1 MRLVVLNML
10 YSYNNNDNDKD
21 INRPGGLLGFSLHK
35 TVACFLMTRLI
46 CQRNSNQPCS
56 FVVLFP

>member
-21 INRPGGLLGFSLHK
+21 INRPGGGAVGVFS
-35 TVACFLMTRLI
+35 T
-46 CQRNSNQPCS
+46 
-56 FVVLFP
+56 